1 MLYGEAV
8 AGDQVKSHELQHT
21 VLYLGRVE
29 LADAPGSQATW
40 MDIGLIQLAVELLEV
55 GPADHALT
63 AHLQRLHIRNGQ
75 RYIEHDSDRVC
86 HILADTTLSAPG
98 DGLLQLAV
106 LVAQH
111 EREPVELPRNQRRV
125 AADKSDDLI
134 DGLCLCRRQHGAGV
148 LDLRKPFQYFAGDL
162 LRRGAGKH
170 NAGVILQHLQLVKER
185 IVFPIGHDWV
195 VMFVVGGV
203 GALEN
208 ADKLFHARDACF
220 ICLFHSGHSFFDQ
233 IGMIERFVLL

>member
-1 MLYGEAV
+1 MLHGEAV

-40 MDIGLIQLAVELLEV
+40 MGIGLIQLAVELLEV
-55 GPADHALT
+55 RPADHAFAANLK
-63 AHLQRLHIRNGQ
+63 RLRVRDGQ
-75 RYIEHDSDRVC
+75 GYIEHDSDRVR

-134 DGLCLCRRQHGAGV
+134 DGLCLCCRQHGAGV

-185 IVFPIGHDWV
+185 IVFPVGHDGG
-195 VMFVVGGV
+195 VMFVVGCV
-203 GALEN
+203 GTFEN
-208 ADKLFHARDACF
+208 ADKFLHSLNIRC
-220 ICLFHSGHSFFDQ
+220 ICLRHSVHSFFE
-233 IGMIERFVLL
+233 I